1 MDCCY
6 VEEECE
12 DYSVRPMLMVPCA
25 PVKCRGE
32 APACFPCLP
41 RCSKKVYC
49 CEKPKSKPTVRSPAF
64 SDEPDDDCCQPKK
77 RSSRPRSSDDSYQS
91 PQRQARCPPPPCYEP
106 CCQPTCK
113 PVKTKYVIPCYRYE
127 DGRIERYVPTRLGRL
142 PKSAYQRNG
151 IQDQIHG
158 YRGAIRYLCAGEG
171 PEGSYVYTAVDP
183 LRKIYS
189 RVTQEM
195 LPITKRKKS
204 KNDPCA

>member
-127 DGRIERYVPTRLGRL
+127 DGRIVWPL
-142 PKSAYQRNG
+142 PSSALKRNG
-151 IQDQIHG
+151 LQDQDFKSGGVAFIRKCWHDAWCG
-158 YRGAIRYLCAGEG
+158 DYPRAI
-171 PEGSYVYTAVDP
+171 PIKP
-183 LRKIYS
+183 MKK
-189 RVTQEM
+189 
-195 LPITKRKKS
+195 LPVKVVFKKR
-204 KNDPCA
+204 

>member
-127 DGRIERYVPTRLGRL
+127 DGRITNQPTVLMRR
-142 PKSAYQRNG
+142 ACEV
-151 IQDQIHG
+151 
-158 YRGAIRYLCAGEG
+158 AIGKR
-171 PEGSYVYTAVDP
+171 P
-183 LRKIYS
+183 
-189 RVTQEM
+189 
-195 LPITKRKKS
+195 RKKPFVES
-204 KNDPCA
+204 CYRADADHQESRYISEDEQVFYDNTTV